1 VQGRTVGSYRVTELL
16 GEGGMGAV
24 YRAVHLTLG
33 RKAAV
38 KVLLEELSHNKD
50 VVARFFNEA
59 RAATAIDHPGI
70 VSVFDFGYADD
81 GCAYIIMEYLEGE
94 SLGDRRRREGR
105 LPVEQVLTL
114 GRQVA
119 GALGAAHKQGI
130 VHRDLKPDNIMVVPD
145 PDVLGGERAK
155 ILDFGIAKLLDRES
169 DTLPGVQ
176 TKSGRIMGT
185 PAYMAPEQCRGAG
198 KVDARADIY
207 ALGCV
212 LYALVC
218 GQPPFVFEGTGDLIA
233 AHLNLPPPAPR
244 LWVPDLPQAVE
255 DVLLRL
261 LAKRPEDRYAT
272 MAEVVEALEAASA
285 GKLPARLGV
294 KQAPPPAA
302 KPADPTML
310 LPTVPARP
318 PQPTTTLGTAVGQSV
333 SSAPARRAWRL
344 PAALGAAAV
353 AAAIGVLAWR
363 NGSATRSAP
372 AATAAAS
379 AAAAAP
385 ARAPAAASAAPA
397 DVTLGLTSEP
407 SGADVYRASD
417 GIRLGATPLSKTFP
431 RTDGEARFIVK
442 HAGFEDQA
450 VTLSAAADGTLAV
463 TLRPLAPPPPGRSG
477 GEHARRH
484 AAARA
489 EGEPAPASAAPPPRT
504 AERPGKARPVED
516 GALDP
521 YAQ

>member
-1 VQGRTVGSYRVTELL
+1 MLPAVIGRTVGSYRVTELL

-24 YRAVHLTLG
+24 YRAVHVALG

-59 RAATAIDHPGI
+59 RAATTINHPGI

-81 GCAYIIMEYLEGE
+81 GCAYIIMEHLDGE
-94 SLGDRRRREGR
+94 SLGDRRRRVGR
-105 LPVEQVLTL
+105 LPVAEVLTI

-130 VHRDLKPDNIMVVPD
+130 VHRDLKPDNVMMVPD

-169 DTLPGVQ
+169 DTLPGVE
-176 TKSGRIMGT
+176 TKSGRILGT

-212 LYALVC
+212 IYALVC
-218 GQPPFVFEGTGDLIA
+218 GHPPFVAEGTGELIA
-233 AHLNLPPPAPR
+233 AHLTAPPPPPR
-244 LWVPDLPQAVE
+244 TIVPDLPQAVE
-255 DVLLRL
+255 DVVLRL

-285 GKLPARLGV
+285 GKLPARLGLV
-294 KQAPPPAA
+294 KRPEAA
-302 KPADPTML
+302 KADAATL
-310 LPTVPARP
+310 APTVDDRP
-318 PQPTTTLGTAVGQSV
+318 RQPTTLGTAVGQSM
-333 SSAPARRAWRL
+333 SQPPARPAWRAPVL
-344 PAALGAAAV
+344 GGLAL
-353 AAAIGVLAWR
+353 
-363 NGSATRSAP
+363 
-372 AATAAAS
+372 
-379 AAAAAP
+379 AAAAGGLFAWRQAGVRPPPPVSAP
-385 ARAPAAASAAPA
+385 SPAAPPGAPHA
-397 DVTLGLTSEP
+397 PPEVTLGITSTP
-407 SGADVYRASD
+407 PGADVYRAAD
-417 GIRLGATPLSKTFP
+417 GIRLGATPFAKTFP

-442 HAGFEDQA
+442 RAGFEDET
-450 VTLSAAADGTLAV
+450 VTLSAAGDGTRAV
-463 TLRPLAPPPPGRSG
+463 ELRPVAPSAPLPKETP
-477 GEHARRH
+477 RH
-484 AAARA
+484 ASRRAAA
-489 EGEPAPASAAPPPRT
+489 GSTPPPRE
-504 AERPGKARPVED
+504 APPSSSEIRAVEKPAGKSKPLED